1 MSRSS
6 QHRFLSYRVALKMIV
21 LTLFFWMIL
30 PIHLLIFYDIQ
41 ISMNGTNHVCSSSP
55 GLYSVFL
62 SFYSLI
68 INGIS
73 MPLLMT
79 IFGLLTLLNLK
90 HYRNQIHNNV
100 IIISL
105 QRRKKQ
111 EWSILRMLLIQLIVN
126 IILSLPVTIYL
137 FYSGLTQYIQ
147 KSLIRI
153 FIENY
158 IYNMCTLLQYINAA
172 VSKLSFFIKH
182 KIKSSHYRRH
192 SMFIH

>member
-30 PIHLLIFYDIQ
+30 PIHLIIFYDIQ
-41 ISMNGTNHVCSSSP
+41 ISMNGTNHVCSSTP

-90 HYRNQIHNNV
+90 HYRNQIHNNAI

-111 EWSILRMLLIQLIVN
+111 ELSILRMLLIQLIVN
-126 IILSLPVTIYL
+126 VILSLPVTIYL
-137 FYSGLTQYIQ
+137 FYSGLTQYNQ
-147 KSLIRI
+147 KSSMRI

-172 VSKLSFFIKH
+172 VSKLSFL
-182 KIKSSHYRRH
+182 
-192 SMFIH
+192 

>member
-1 MSRSS
+1 
-6 QHRFLSYRVALKMIV
+6 MIV
-21 LTLFFWMIL
+21 LTLLFWMIL
-30 PIHLLIFYDIQ
+30 PIHLIIFYDIH

-55 GLYSVFL
+55 GLYSIFL

-79 IFGLLTLLNLK
+79 IFGLLTLGNLK
-90 HYRNQIHNNV
+90 NYHNQIHNNV
-100 IIISL
+100 IIIIL

-126 IILSLPVTIYL
+126 VILSLPVTIYL

-147 KSLIRI
+147 KSSFRI

-172 VSKLSFFIKH
+172 VSIFSFIY
-182 KIKSSHYRRH
+182 KIKSSH
-192 SMFIH
+192 